1 LSADLGSGPL
11 AGYALAGAALV
22 LFAASILL
30 TRLATARV
38 ALSTGFVVSLAVNVL
53 VAALLFAVE
62 LAVRRGPIAFDAGG
76 VLAFALAGVLTT
88 YLGRWFF
95 YGCVERLGPAKASTF
110 HISSPL
116 VTAVLGATFLGERLP
131 AAAIAAMVA
140 TSIGLYLV
148 ATSRR
153 SVPPSVVAADG
164 IGVAAPAGLSSR
176 VDAWL
181 RSGVALGVGASASY
195 AVGNLLRGL
204 GIARWD
210 EAIAGALLGALAAL
224 ALQLAVQRGRGRTFA
239 ALRTAD
245 RRGVALYA
253 TIGCTTI
260 VAQVLT
266 IAAMAHA
273 PVAIVALITL
283 CTPLLVFPASFLL
296 LGNEEGIT
304 ARAVLGAALAL
315 AGIAAIVLR

>member
-1 LSADLGSGPL
+1 MTLPSGSAW
-11 AGYALAGAALV
+11 GYALAGLALL

-38 ALSTGFVVSLAVNVL
+38 PLSTGFVVSLAVNVL
-53 VAALLFAVE
+53 VAALMFSVE
-62 LAVRRGPIAFDAGG
+62 LALRDRPLGLDGGGIASFL
-76 VLAFALAGVLTT
+76 VAGVLTT

-95 YGCVERLGPAKASTF
+95 YGCVARLGPAKASTF
-110 HISSPL
+110 HVSSPL
-116 VTAVLGATFLGERLP
+116 VTAVLGWLFLGERLP
-131 AAAIAAMVA
+131 PTAVAAMLG
-140 TSIGLYLV
+140 TSFGLYLV
-148 ATSRR
+148 STSQR
-153 SVPPSVVAADG
+153 SAAPAILDAADG
-164 IGVAAPAGLSSR
+164 IAVSATPGLSAR
-176 VDAWL
+176 MGAWF
-181 RSGVALGVGASASY
+181 RSGVALGVGSSLAY
-195 AVGNLLRGL
+195 GLGNVMRGL

-210 EAIAGALLGALAAL
+210 EAVAGALLGAIAGL
-224 ALQLAVQRGRGRTFA
+224 ALQFIVSAGMGRTLD
-239 ALRTAD
+239 ALRAAD

-253 TIGCTTI
+253 VIGCTTI

-304 ARAVLGAALAL
+304 GRAVTGAMLAL
-315 AGIAAIVLR
+315 AGIAVIVLR